1 MESSDLSIRLNAEQT
16 APVSA
21 TPAVQGQ
28 APSGEEEGKP
38 RHRPTA
44 PEPAAEPGQQDQDQ
58 DQDEDEDRPQHRI
71 DSLA

>member
-1 MESSDLSIRLNAEQT
+1 MESSDLSIRLDSEPT

-28 APSGEEEGKP
+28 SASGEEKSKP
-38 RHRPTA
+38 RRRPPP
-44 PEPAAEPGQQDQDQ
+44 PEPAAEPEQ
-58 DQDEDEDRPQHRI
+58 EDGDRPQHRI

>member
-1 MESSDLSIRLNAEQT
+1 MESSDLSISLNVEQM

-28 APSGEEEGKP
+28 SPSGEEEGKP
-38 RHRPTA
+38 RRRQPP
-44 PEPAAEPGQQDQDQ
+44 PEPAADPDE
-58 DQDEDEDRPQHRI
+58 EDEDRSLHRI